1 MLEMGLLA
9 SAELRHFVAIQCL
22 NTQRTANP
30 DHMLVPH
37 PNKHI
42 AAIHTTIDFH
52 QNMHIAAVRCQCI
65 RTTIDRMS
73 DHHSHITIVTTRHW
87 SSYYSITS
95 RSSNYFLDI
104 LGCTL
109 SQFRPDSGCSSSTT
123 GLIHSNSIIGIGH
136 PRFVVSFALASF
148 IAGFAHSKFVVGFAH
163 SSFVINSILA
173 SFAANSI
180 LASFTASFHC
190 KFTAD
195 STLASSA
202 IGFHSNF
209 IPGCPR
215 YILVIANP
223 IFTVHHNM
231 PHCLWVDQLL
241 EYYYCIAVLPNRTG
255 NESFSEFQHFDLLP
269 LSLLGD
275 SFFLPLLF
283 YSQRMKRKGLLYHR
297 AFARKMAT
305 GKRMDRSRV
314 LALEPQLILEAP
326 KYQRSQMDH
335 SHSYSIFLVQAAM
348 LLVACFQYLQEGHQ
362 S

>member
-1 MLEMGLLA
+1 MLGMGLLA

-22 NTQRTANP
+22 DTQRTANP

-42 AAIHTTIDFH
+42 AAVHTTIDFH
-52 QNMHIAAVRCQCI
+52 QNMRIAAVRCQCI
-65 RTTIDRMS
+65 RTAIDRMS

-87 SSYYSITS
+87 SSCCSIAS

-109 SQFRPDSGCSSSTT
+109 SQFRPDSGCSSSTI
-123 GLIHSNSIIGIGH
+123 GLIHSNSITGIGH
-136 PRFVVSFALASF
+136 PRFVVSFTLASF
-148 IAGFAHSKFVVGFAH
+148 IADFAHSKFVVGFAH
-163 SSFVINSILA
+163 SSFV
-173 SFAANSI
+173 ANST
-180 LASFTASFHC
+180 LANFTASFHC

-195 STLASSA
+195 STLASSV
-202 IGFHSNF
+202 IDFHSNF
-209 IPGCPR
+209 TLGYPR

-255 NESFSEFQHFDLLP
+255 NESFSEFQNFDLLP
-269 LSLLGD
+269 LSLLRD

-283 YSQRMKRKGLLYHR
+283 YSQRTKRKDL
-297 AFARKMAT
+297 
-305 GKRMDRSRV
+305 
-314 LALEPQLILEAP
+314 
-326 KYQRSQMDH
+326 
-335 SHSYSIFLVQAAM
+335 
-348 LLVACFQYLQEGHQ
+348 
-362 S
+362 